1 LDTYFIPFE
10 IDSRV
15 TDSRKRGNHR
25 ISEIPKNILGLSD
38 VCNPFAVSDILSV
51 RNPLKVDE
59 R

>member
-1 LDTYFIPFE
+1 MPFE
-10 IDSRV
+10 IDSRL

-38 VCNPFAVSDILSV
+38 GCNPFAVSEFLSV
-51 RNPLKVDE
+51 RNPLKVGG